1 MLTQGQILM
10 ADVWRHNEA
19 ASITVRDNIIFS
31 YLLQPYCGQCYK
43 TFYGRYWRNSVQ
55 IIKKYATSGVITA
68 VKSL

>member
-19 ASITVRDNIIFS
+19 ASITVGDNIIFS

-43 TFYGRYWRNSVQ
+43 TFYGRNYVA
-55 IIKKYATSGVITA
+55 IGVTQL
-68 VKSL
+68 KS